1 MIKQRK
7 SFFPI
12 LYMGVSKN
20 RGTPKWM
27 VLMENP
33 TKMDDLGVPP
43 FKETPIWSLWRF
55 FCWGSHTLQS
65 PRGWEDCQDHVLC
78 RQKKCALSLQVHE
91 YVIYAYSVPRYIYI
105 ILYYMN
111 MYNISTSLHKL
122 KVLKKPWTSPKQ
134 LYGTT
139 DCRGKKK
146 HQQSTVSSA
155 CFPLAGI
162 FNPVFKPF
170 PIISLKMTMGIPNVF
185 KMPAS
190 FLLIQLW
197 AVAMFCKS
205 WSSPLSS
212 AGKKRDPNGII

>member
-1 MIKQRK
+1 MIWGYHHLRK
-7 SFFPI
+7 PPYGVFGDFSVEGHTHCKALEVERIAKTMSFA
-12 LYMGVSKN
+12 GK
-20 RGTPKWM
+20 
-27 VLMENP
+27 
-33 TKMDDLGVPP
+33 
-43 FKETPIWSLWRF
+43 
-55 FCWGSHTLQS
+55 
-65 PRGWEDCQDHVLC
+65 
-78 RQKKCALSLQVHE
+78 KKCALSLQVHE

-146 HQQSTVSSA
+146 TSTINSFKCV
-155 CFPLAGI
+155 F
-162 FNPVFKPF
+162 FHWPVFLTLFLNHSQSSPW
-170 PIISLKMTMGIPNVF
+170 KMTMGIPNVF